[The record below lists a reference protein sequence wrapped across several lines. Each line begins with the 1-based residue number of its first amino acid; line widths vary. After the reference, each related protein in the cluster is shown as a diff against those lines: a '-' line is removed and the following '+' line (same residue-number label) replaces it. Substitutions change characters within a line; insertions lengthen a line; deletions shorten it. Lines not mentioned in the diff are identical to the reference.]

1 MKKHQA
7 LLATVIVILG
17 VSIFQVT
24 TANESNVPV
33 ISADGVKSLAYYV
46 ANIKAARTTN
56 QQCYDQGLDMKS
68 VPDCANALQ
77 ALEMSHVGGERAH
90 ANQFAGR

>member
-7 LLATVIVILG
+7 LIATILVILG

-24 TANESNVPV
+24 TASESKVDIV
-33 ISADGVKSLAYYV
+33 SADGVKSLAYYV
-46 ANIKAARTTN
+46 ANMKEARAVN
-56 QQCYDQGLDMKS
+56 QMCYDKGLDMKT

-90 ANQFAGR
+90 PNQFAGR

>member
-1 MKKHQA
+1 MRKNQA

-17 VSIFQVT
+17 ISIFQVT
-24 TANESNVPV
+24 TANESKGAVV
-33 ISADGVKSLAYYV
+33 SADGVKSLAYYV
-46 ANIKAARTTN
+46 ANMKEARTVN
-56 QQCYDQGLDMKS
+56 QMCYDQGLDMKS
-68 VPDCANALQ
+68 EPNCANALQ